1 LKKSWL
7 GNRIYNFLNRKWFF
21 DKVYVEVFGQ
31 NFLSFAF
38 HGSYK
43 VIDRGLIEF
52 FGPAGLSFSV
62 YKNSLFLS
70 YFQSGFL
77 YHYSFLMLIGLS
89 FILIF
94 FQIWNFL
101 FSFFSIKLLFI
112 LFFSIFFI

>member
-94 FQIWNFL
+94 FQIWNFF

-112 LFFSIFFI
+112 LFFSMFFI